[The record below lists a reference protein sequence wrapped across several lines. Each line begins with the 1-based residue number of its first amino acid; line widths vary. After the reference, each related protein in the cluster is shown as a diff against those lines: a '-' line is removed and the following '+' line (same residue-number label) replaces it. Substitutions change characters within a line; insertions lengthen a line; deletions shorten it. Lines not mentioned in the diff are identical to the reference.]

1 MSFVHLH
8 THTEYSFLDG
18 FCRIPAL
25 VAKAK
30 ELGQTAVAIT
40 DHGEMCGV
48 IDFYKE
54 AKKQGIK
61 PLIGCEVYVAAKD
74 AEEKSHIDGNT
85 THHLVLIA
93 KNMEGYRNLIKI
105 CSYGFTDGFYYK
117 PRVDLDILKKYSEGL
132 ICLSACLAGEI
143 PQAILAD
150 EDAHACDLIQKYCDL
165 YGKENFFL
173 EIQNHGITEQKKV
186 NAFLIAHA
194 KDNGIG
200 LVATND
206 VHYIEKSDAKYQD
219 LLMCIQMNRKVSETD
234 RMAFETD
241 EFYLKSEDEMR
252 ALFGQIPEAL
262 ENTQKIADMCD
273 LDFEFGVL
281 KLPKYDVPNDGD
293 AFDYLKKLCEEG
305 LSRRYQDANV
315 IKEANE
321 RLTFELDVIRSMG
334 YVDYF
339 LIVWDFIKYAK
350 DNGIPVG
357 PGRGSA
363 AGSIVSYCLGITN
376 IDPIRFGLIFERFL
390 NPERVSMPDI
400 DVDFC
405 NEDRQKVIDYVVEK
419 YGRDCVSQIITFNK
433 MKAKNAIRDVG
444 RVLDVPYGDTDAIA
458 KMVPFDLKM
467 TIEKALKLNP
477 DLKTKYDLDDTVKEL
492 LDDAIAVEGLIR
504 NAGTH
509 AAGVVISQKPLTEY
523 VPLQKNDD
531 VLITQFP
538 KDTVE
543 ELGLLKM
550 DFLGLRNLG
559 IIKDAL
565 EIIESSMGTHI
576 DIDNINLNEPGVYK
590 MISRGET
597 EGVFQLESAGMK
609 QFMKELRP
617 ESIEDIIAG
626 ISLYRPGPMDQIPRY
641 VQNKNNPAGVRYKHP
656 SLEPI
661 LNVTYGCMVYQE
673 QVMEIVRKLGG
684 YSLGRADLVRRA
696 MSKKKEDVMIAERK
710 NFIYGIKKE
719 DGTVEVDGA
728 LSRGIDEKTANE
740 IFDEMMDFASYAFN
754 KSHAAAYAFVTYQ
767 TAYLKHF
774 YPAQYMA
781 ALLSSVL
788 DVPEKISVYSNEAA
802 RMGIRILPPDINESV
817 AGFAVKN
824 NDIRFGL
831 AVIKNV
837 GVGCVESIV
846 KEREESGPFKSYRD
860 FAKRV
865 SNLSVSKRVHE
876 YLIKAGAFDALGEKR
891 SCLLL
896 DFESIVDSF
905 AEDAKK
911 NIAGQVSL
919 FGDEDDSSDGLFAQ
933 TDIPELSKRE
943 LLQLEKETI
952 GYYISGHPLHEFSEE
967 IAKISTVSFADFIK
981 DVPEDG
987 EDTLD
992 SAPLNDGIYDGAE
1005 VSICVLCSAIKTK
1018 VTKNGKMMAFV
1029 TVEDLTGRGEILVF
1043 PNVYDKCKAH
1053 LLEDAPL
1060 IVSGTLSFREDEE
1073 PKILCDT
1080 LTPLTHGA
1088 TAPESRST
1096 WRKNSPRKPAVSID
1110 TVPKI
1115 EVPDTSS
1122 APQSTKKLYIRFPL
1136 GKDFLLDRAKE
1147 ILSKHS
1153 GNVSVSIYIE
1163 ETKSAYAAPRHLW
1176 CSGSDLLLG
1185 ALSDLLGAENI
1196 ILK

>member
-18 FCRIPAL
+18 FCRIKPL
-25 VAKAK
+25 VLKAK
-30 ELGQTAVAIT
+30 ELGMPALAIT
-40 DHGEMCGV
+40 DHGDMCGV
-48 IDFYKE
+48 IEFYKE
-54 AKKQGIK
+54 AKAEGIK

-74 AEEKSHIDGNT
+74 MMKKNHDGGNT

-93 KNMEGYRNLIKI
+93 KNMTGYRNLIKI
-105 CSYGFTDGFYYK
+105 SSMGFTDGFYYK
-117 PRVDLDILKKYSEGL
+117 PRVDFEVLKNYAEGL

-143 PQAILAD
+143 PQAILAG
-150 EDAHACDLIQKYCDL
+150 EEERAKELIEKYCAL

-173 EIQNHGITEQKKV
+173 EIQNHGIAEQKKV
-186 NAFLIAHA
+186 NAFLISYAQE
-194 KDNGIG
+194 KNIG

-206 VHYIEKSDAKYQD
+206 VHYIEKKDAKHQD
-219 LLMCIQMNRKVSETD
+219 LLLCIQMNRKVAETD

-241 EFYLKSEDEMR
+241 EFYLKSEEEMQ
-252 ALFGQIPEAL
+252 ALFGEVPGAI

-281 KLPKYDVPNDGD
+281 KLPKYAVPDNGD
-293 AFDYLKKLCEEG
+293 SFLYLKELCKEG
-305 LSRRYQDANV
+305 LFRRYGEH
-315 IKEANE
+315 KEAME
-321 RLTFELDVIRSMG
+321 RLDFELEVIRSMG

-444 RVLDVPYGDTDAIA
+444 RVLDISYGDTDAIA
-458 KMVPFDLKM
+458 KMIPFDLKM
-467 TIEKALKLNP
+467 TIEKALNLNP
-477 DLKTKYDLDDTVKEL
+477 DLKAKYETDDTVKEL
-492 LDDAIAVEGLIR
+492 IDDAIAVEGLIR

-565 EIIESSMGTHI
+565 GIIKESTGEEI
-576 DIDNINLNEPGVYK
+576 DIDSISLNEKGVYK

-641 VQNKNNPAGVRYKHP
+641 VQNKNNAGKVTYKHP
-656 SLEPI
+656 LLEPI

-710 NFIYGIKKE
+710 NFIYGITHE
-719 DGTVEVDGA
+719 DGTVEVEGA
-728 LSRGIDEKTANE
+728 LRRGVDEKTANA

-788 DVPEKISVYSNEAA
+788 DSPEKVAVYSNETA
-802 RMGIRILPPDINESV
+802 RMGIKILPPDINESV
-817 AGFAVKN
+817 AGFKVSDGN
-824 NDIRFGL
+824 IRFGL
-831 AVIKNV
+831 GVIKNV
-837 GVGCVESIV
+837 GIAAIDAIAE
-846 KEREESGPFKSYRD
+846 ERIKNGRFKSYRD

-865 SNLSVSKRVHE
+865 ATLNVTKRVHE

-891 SCLLL
+891 SCLLR
-896 DFESIVDSF
+896 DFESVIDSF
-905 AEDAKK
+905 AADAKQ
-911 NIAGQVSL
+911 NIAGQISL
-919 FGDEDDSSDGLFAQ
+919 WGDDAEAESVLTEAEDIA
-933 TDIPELSKRE
+933 ELSERE
-943 LLQLEKETI
+943 LLQLEKESI
-952 GYYISGHPLHEFSEE
+952 GYYISGHPLNEFSKEIEE
-967 IAKISTVSFADFIK
+967 ISTLSFASFSSI
-981 DVPEDG
+981 
-987 EDTLD
+987 DTEEE
-992 SAPLNDGIYDGAE
+992 AFEGQTTNREIYDGAE
-1005 VSICVLCSAIKTK
+1005 AHICTLVAGIKTK

-1029 TVEDLTGRGEILVF
+1029 TVEDLTGQGEIIVF
-1043 PNVYDKCKAH
+1043 PNVYERYKQY
-1053 LLEDAPL
+1053 LIEDAAV
-1060 IVSGTLSFREDEE
+1060 IVSGKLSFKEEEE

-1080 LTPLTHGA
+1080 IAPLEHGA
-1088 TAPESRST
+1088 KRPKLQKQNDWQRRARTEKAHAAQKSETVVSS
-1096 WRKNSPRKPAVSID
+1096 NSG
-1110 TVPKI
+1110 
-1115 EVPDTSS
+1115 
-1122 APQSTKKLYIRFPL
+1122 KKLYLKFEL
-1136 GKDFLLDRAKE
+1136 GKDYLLDRAKE
-1147 ILSKHS
+1147 ILSENAGEIPVCIH
-1153 GNVSVSIYIE
+1153 IE
-1163 ETKSAYAAPRHLW
+1163 ETKMTAIAQKDLW
-1176 CSGSDLLLG
+1176 QAESEET
-1185 ALSDLLGAENI
+1185 LSRLKDLLGEKNVV
-1196 ILK
+1196 LK